1 MGEVSRLLH
10 NDVSKKDD
18 RSKAVKQIITPLN
31 EKKVVEAKRVQNT
44 LINTIKEK
52 EQEQQKYRTSIRIP
66 EPEEPK

>member
-52 EQEQQKYRTSIRIP
+52 E
-66 EPEEPK
+66 